1 MTVEADIFT
10 ALKGLVGNRCYP
22 DIAPITTAKPYITY
36 TQIGGDAISYNDDIV
51 PNLKN
56 GRFQINVWADTRAIA
71 SSIILQVESAMVL
84 AQSFQARPIG
94 AASNDYDHDMLTYGA
109 MQDFNVTS
117 TR

>member
-22 DIAPITTAKPYITY
+22 DVAPISTVKPYITY
-36 TQIGGDAISYNDDIV
+36 TQIGGEAISYTDDLL
-51 PNLKN
+51 PDHKH
-56 GRFQINVWADTRAIA
+56 GRFQVNVWAGTRASA

-84 AQSFQARPIG
+84 AQAFQARPIG
-94 AASNDYDHDMLTYGA
+94 APSSDYDHDMQTYGS

>member
-36 TQIGGDAISYNDDIV
+36 TQIGGEAISYHDDIV

-56 GRFQINVWADTRAIA
+56 GRFQVNVWADTRASA
-71 SSIILQVESAMVL
+71 SSIILQIESAMVL

-94 AASNDYDHDMLTYGA
+94 AASNNYDHDMQTYGS